1 MESQNSSPQRS
12 ITFKVTKYFLIVL
25 LSLQL
30 LGAFISL
37 SFGLWFFE
45 QLKHDNNYE
54 EKQQNI
60 TSNYDLYIY
69 SDGNNNS
76 TLKIS
81 ENYIKQ
87 VIGRTLMESTI
98 VLIGLLGIIKEN
110 YYLVLI
116 FAAIVTIGNVI
127 TWMITPLTMTVSVT
141 VITINLLVLIPTYLM
156 IYLLAMQRN
165 NVNIMTNPIYESS
178 SIDNK
183 MDAKI
188 RNF

>member
-1 MESQNSSPQRS
+1 MESQNSSPRKS
-12 ITFKVTKYFLIVL
+12 VTFKVTKYFLIVL

-30 LGAFISL
+30 LGTFIFLIFGL
-37 SFGLWFFE
+37 SFIK

-76 TLKIS
+76 TFKIS

-87 VIGRTLMESTI
+87 TIGSVLMESTI
-98 VLIGLLGIIKEN
+98 VLIGLIGIIKEN
-110 YYLVLI
+110 YYMVVI
-116 FAAIVTIGNVI
+116 FAAIVTMGIVI
-127 TWMITPLTMTVSVT
+127 TCIITPLTMTVSVT
-141 VITINLLVLIPTYLM
+141 VITVILLILEPTYLM
-156 IYLLAMQRN
+156 VYLLAMQRN
-165 NVNIMTNPIYESS
+165 NVNVITNPIFESS
-178 SIDNK
+178 SIEYK

>member
-1 MESQNSSPQRS
+1 MEGQNSSPRRS
-12 ITFKVTKYFLIVL
+12 VTFKVTKYFLIIL
-25 LSLQL
+25 LSLHL

-37 SFGLWFFE
+37 IFGLSFIK
-45 QLKHDNNYE
+45 QLKHDNYE

-60 TSNYDLYIY
+60 TSTYDLYIY

-81 ENYIKQ
+81 QNYIKQ
-87 VIGRTLMESTI
+87 VIGRALMESTI
-98 VLIGLLGIIKEN
+98 VLIGLIGIIKEK

-116 FAAIVTIGNVI
+116 FAAIITMGDVI
-127 TWMITPLTMTVSVT
+127 TWIITPLTMTASVT
-141 VITINLLVLIPTYLM
+141 VITISLLVLIPAYLM
-156 IYLLAMQRN
+156 VYLLAMRRN
-165 NVNIMTNPIYESS
+165 NGNVITNTIYESS